1 MKCPKC
7 GEEMPE
13 GSLYC
18 EHCGEDIHIVPDFEP
33 ELERSIEQSI
43 SGIVAELHQEDQRQ
57 GVALPGSG
65 DSIVRRRKTGQSDV
79 RRSRKRQKWKLV
91 LILGMVVMISAGAA
105 WGVYSYNSWEYQAGR
120 GAHYAALARYDRAV
134 SCYSRALALDSG
146 NIELMFSL
154 ADVYYQKNNKIEY
167 EYLLREIARS
177 ADASTEQ
184 LERAYNRLIAV
195 YRDRG
200 DYGTI
205 NELLLASSNEQI
217 RSTYRSY
224 MAQVP
229 EFSMKEGYYKGIQPL
244 KLTAF
249 GTGKIY
255 YTLDGTEPTENS
267 IPYTAPVILENGD
280 YVVTAFFLNDKGIS
294 SEIVSKEYHIE
305 NDEIPAPEISAIS
318 GEYRFPVNI
327 EASGEAGEIYYT
339 TDGSDPTY
347 SSRVYTGPIPMP
359 LGRSSYKFAQ
369 IVNGVTGIV
378 AERSYQLELDTRYG
392 PEEAAAIIAGH
403 FLSVGKVYDE
413 EGHFD
418 ESGAA
423 YLYEYQYVTS
433 VDEESIYFVISE
445 ILRSAG
451 GERERT
457 GSSYAVNAQTGE
469 YFRLEQDK
477 KGRYT
482 LNAMEKREAE
492 DIENKDSENKDSE
505 NEE

>member
-1 MKCPKC
+1 
-7 GEEMPE
+7 MPE

-33 ELERSIEQSI
+33 ELERSIEQNI
-43 SGIVAELHQEDQRQ
+43 SGIVAELRQ
-57 GVALPGSG
+57 KEQGQGAAPPGSG
-65 DSIVRRRKTGQSDV
+65 GDIDRRQEPGQGHVRRPG
-79 RRSRKRQKWKLV
+79 KRQKWKLP
-91 LILGMVVMISAGAA
+91 LIFGIVAIISAGAV

-134 SCYSRALALDSG
+134 SCYSRALELDSG

-154 ADVYYQKNNKIEY
+154 ADVYLLKNNKIEY

-195 YRDRG
+195 YRNRG
-200 DYGTI
+200 DYQTI
-205 NELLLASSNEQI
+205 NDLLLASSNEQI
-217 RSTYRSY
+217 RSAYRSY
-224 MAQVP
+224 MAESP

-255 YTLDGTEPTENS
+255 YTLDGTDPTENS
-267 IPYTAPVILENGD
+267 IQYTAPVILENGD

-305 NDEIPAPEISAIS
+305 NDEIPAPEVSAIS

-327 EASGEAGEIYYT
+327 EVSGEAGDIYYT

-347 SSRVYTGPIPMP
+347 SSRAYTGPIPMP

-392 PEEAAAIIAGH
+392 PDEAAAVIAGH
-403 FLSVGKVYDE
+403 SLSVGKVRDE

-433 VDEESIYFVISE
+433 IDEAGIFYVISE
-445 ILRSAG
+445 ILCSAG
-451 GERERT
+451 GARERT

-469 YFRLEQDK
+469 YFRLEQDE
-477 KGRYT
+477 KGRYI
-482 LNAMEKREAE
+482 LIAIEKRETE
-492 DIENKDSENKDSE
+492 DSKNNDSE